1 MNEHYAKNT
10 KLREE
15 NAELANKL
23 KSLIEQYELREQVS
37 FCSTTFVYACLSHMH
52 HIMNVYLSGYLCLS
66 DRKTSTGT
74 ISSKWVRRCLI

>member
-23 KSLIEQYELREQVS
+23 KSLIEQYELREKVS
-37 FCSTTFVYACLSHMH
+37 LYMH
-52 HIMNVYLSGYLCLS
+52 LN
-66 DRKTSTGT
+66 
-74 ISSKWVRRCLI
+74 LILVVFGF